1 MAQAQA
7 LVNAQNQ
14 IELGK
19 IPIFFGDKSKDAFTA
34 EHWIE
39 RIELSRTTAPW
50 TDVQCINYFYQA
62 LRGNAVKWWAFIKDN
77 GVNMT
82 QWAAVREKFLAAYG
96 TTVTERSAVANLR
109 LQQLPKETCAD
120 YAGRVTMAMREHNAT
135 AWQRPPVANAD
146 LLNAFFG
153 PEVAGVNAHPAA
165 FFHADATNA
174 NKQRALAYIREQ
186 QSRHERDILARNVY
200 ISGLRKE
207 IREEILKMNDPKP
220 YMETVEDAMRLERQ
234 LSDPHKEHQVT
245 EIDENCEVDAIK
257 RANKKGQKTNYS
269 GGASKPRANYKC
281 YYCGL
286 TGHMQPNCN
295 KRKRENGQWKDK
307 DGKPWQKRVNEV
319 QENQFESQQNHQ
331 THAYEALARN
341 LATTENALS
350 SIEAELYGNISSISL
365 DDFTFPKN
373 EF

>member
-1 MAQAQA
+1 MAAAGDAQA

-34 EHWIE
+34 EHWLE
-39 RIELSRTTAPW
+39 RIELSRNTAPW
-50 TDVQCINYFYQA
+50 TDVQTVNYFYQA

-82 QWAAVREKFLAAYG
+82 DWTAVAEKFLAAYG

-109 LQQLPKETCAD
+109 LQQLSKESCAD

-135 AWQRPPVANAD
+135 AWQRPPVANAQLMD
-146 LLNAFFG
+146 AFFG
-153 PEVAGVNAHPAA
+153 PATAANVHPVA
-165 FFHADATNA
+165 FFDNAATNA
-174 NKQRALAYIREQ
+174 NKQRALAFIREQ
-186 QSRHERDILARNVY
+186 QSKHERDILARNVY

-245 EIDENCEVDAIK
+245 EVEEGEVDAIK
-257 RANKKGQKTNYS
+257 RSHKKGQKTSYHS
-269 GGASKPRANYKC
+269 GSGASKPKSYKC
-281 YYCGL
+281 FYCGL
-286 TGHMQPNCN
+286 MGHIQPNCN

-319 QENQFESQQNHQ
+319 QENQFESQQHHN
-331 THAYEALARN
+331 YESLAQN
-341 LATTENALS
+341 IATTENALS
-350 SIEAELYGNISSISL
+350 SIEAQLYGNISSISL
-365 DDFTFPKN
+365 DDFSFPKN